1 MILEP
6 HDFWQTLFA
15 PGSFPVAGVTHR
27 GFYPATLPDGRQILL
42 PIRVLPGDGGQAVAS
57 LIVNQASFAV
67 LDALADGMVSL
78 WHDARPEVV
87 IGVPTLGLPLA
98 EGVARRLG
106 HSRVVALGTSR
117 KFWYDPALSEP
128 LKSITTPD
136 GGKDIYLDPR
146 MLPLLRGKRV
156 LLVDDVVSS
165 GSSLAAVLR
174 LLEKAGIEPVGI
186 AVAMEQGTRWQQ
198 QIPGADRIRGV
209 FRTPILEADADGFRD
224 PGDTA

>member
-1 MILEP
+1 MDLKP

-15 PGSFPVAGVTHR
+15 LGSFPVAGATHR
-27 GFYPATLPDGRQILL
+27 GVYPATLPDGRQILL
-42 PIRVLPGDGGQAVAS
+42 PIRVLPGNGTQAVAS

-67 LDALADGMVSL
+67 LDALADAMVSL
-78 WHDARPEVV
+78 WREARPEVV

-128 LKSITTPD
+128 LKSITTPG

-146 MLPLLRGKRV
+146 MLPLLTGKRV

-174 LLEKAGIEPVGI
+174 LLDKAGIAPVGV
-186 AVAMEQGTRWQQ
+186 AVAMEQGRRWQQ
-198 QIPGADRIRGV
+198 AVPGAERIRGV
-209 FRTPILEADADGFRD
+209 FRTPILEACDGGFRD
-224 PGDTA
+224 PDAEA